1 MSTFKDFYNKIIF
14 EAKKESSPENT
25 KGKKEKQEVNG
36 EKGKKNIIQET
47 DKIKQDLK
55 ENNNTSQDLLENE
68 NENDSNEDKIET
80 NKVEDLED
88 LDNSLTM
95 DFLNK
100 FIEYTELNY
109 LNTSFNDIVNNFKTV
124 LGKNDKEAIDI
135 LNMHQEERKERL
147 NELKS
152 ELKELRKQMQDET
165 EKAKTKMDLISLLD
179 KSIKND

>member
-14 EAKKESSPENT
+14 EAKKESSTENT
-25 KGKKEKQEVNG
+25 NGKKEKQEVNG

-68 NENDSNEDKIET
+68 NDSNEDKIET
-80 NKVEDLED
+80 NKVED

-124 LGKNDKEAIDI
+124 LGKNDKDAIDI

>member
-1 MSTFKDFYNKIIF
+1 MSTFKDFYNQIIF
-14 EAKKESSPENT
+14 EAKKESSPENI

-36 EKGKKNIIQET
+36 EKGKKKIIQET
-47 DKIKQDLK
+47 DKIKDNTNNK
-55 ENNNTSQDLLENE
+55 ETQDLLENE
-68 NENDSNEDKIET
+68 IDSNEDKIET
-80 NKVEDLED
+80 NNVED
-88 LDNSLTM
+88 LDNSLTK

-109 LNTSFNDIVNNFKTV
+109 LNTSFNDIVNNFKTI
-124 LGKNDKEAIDI
+124 LGKNNKDAIDI

-147 NELKS
+147 NELKF

>member
-1 MSTFKDFYNKIIF
+1 MSTFKDFYNKIIL
-14 EAKKESSPENT
+14 EAKKESSLENT

-55 ENNNTSQDLLENE
+55 ENDNTSQDLLENE
-68 NENDSNEDKIET
+68 SDSNEDKIET
-80 NKVEDLED
+80 NKVEDL
-88 LDNSLTM
+88 DNSLTI

-124 LGKNDKEAIDI
+124 LGKNDKDAIDI

>member
-1 MSTFKDFYNKIIF
+1 MSTFKDFYNQIIS
-14 EAKKESSPENT
+14 EAKKENLTENSN
-25 KGKKEKQEVNG
+25 KKKEKQEVNG
-36 EKGKKNIIQET
+36 EKGKKKIIQET
-47 DKIKQDLK
+47 DKIKDNTNNK
-55 ENNNTSQDLLENE
+55 ETQDLLENE
-68 NENDSNEDKIET
+68 IDSNEDKIET
-80 NKVEDLED
+80 NNVED
-88 LDNSLTM
+88 LDNSLTK

-109 LNTSFNDIVNNFKTV
+109 LNTSFNDIVNNFKTI
-124 LGKNDKEAIDI
+124 LGKNNKDAIDI
-135 LNMHQEERKERL
+135 LNMHQEERKQRL